1 MLPEE
6 QESELGRII
15 EEDNPSLSGNIQA
28 AHVKR
33 QEEKDIQN
41 YANFRIIAKNLM
53 KNQEERKIE
62 NKNFNKHMLPKG

>member
-33 QEEKDIQN
+33 QEEKDI
-41 YANFRIIAKNLM
+41 
-53 KNQEERKIE
+53 
-62 NKNFNKHMLPKG
+62 